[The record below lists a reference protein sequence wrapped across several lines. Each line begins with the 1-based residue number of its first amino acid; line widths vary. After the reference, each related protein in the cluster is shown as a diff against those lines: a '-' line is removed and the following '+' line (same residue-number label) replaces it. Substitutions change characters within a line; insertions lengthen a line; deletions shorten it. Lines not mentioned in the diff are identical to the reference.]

1 MESPIATANATA
13 CAAFVDE
20 LSRRGVTDVVIC
32 PGSRSTPLAVAF
44 ARHPAV
50 RTHIH
55 VDERS
60 GAFMALGL
68 AKTEGKHVP
77 VVTTSGTAA
86 AELHAAVVEASL
98 EGVPYLALTADRPPR
113 LRGVGAPQTI
123 DQLRL
128 YGSAVDIFADAPL
141 PHEASPIEFR
151 QLAAQTL
158 SFTVAHL
165 NFPFDEP
172 LLGEPTDQA
181 NELLDEVDEAGTSPQ
196 SSARTV
202 EYFSLPPV
210 ERGVIVA
217 GGPIDDPA
225 AVLRLAEQWQWPVLA
240 DPRSGCRVPHPAV
253 IAHADGLL
261 RDVAPRVD
269 LVVRFGSLPASKVV
283 NQWLGAQSVP
293 HFHIAPHARKEDPYG
308 VVSERVISSASE
320 FCAGIAPPSSP
331 RPQNWL
337 EKWRKADDAFAAA
350 INQSLSQYER
360 PTEPA
365 VARAIVQSLP
375 AQSLLVVSSS
385 MPVRD
390 VEWYS
395 EPRAGI
401 RVLANR
407 GANGIDGVVS
417 TAVGAALSGAPTAL
431 FIGDLA
437 FLHDTNGL
445 LGLTQRNVNLCLV
458 VLDNEGGGIFSF
470 LPQASA
476 LGDQEFELLFGTPQN
491 AHIPTLAHAHDI
503 PVLQAE
509 DSEAVGIAVKGALA
523 TGGVHLVYVRTNRK
537 DNVDVHGQLNA
548 VGLDAARRSGW
559 PA

>member
-1 MESPIATANATA
+1 MDSSIATANSTA

-20 LSRRGVTDVVIC
+20 LARSGITDVVIC

-44 ARHPAV
+44 ARHGAI

-55 VDERS
+55 LDERS
-60 GAFMALGL
+60 GSFMALGL
-68 AKTEGKHVP
+68 AKASGRHVP

-86 AELHAAVVEASL
+86 AELHAAVIEASL
-98 EGVPYLALTADRPPR
+98 DGVPYLALTADRPPR

-141 PHEASPIEFR
+141 PHESTPQAFR
-151 QLAAQTL
+151 QLAVQAL

-172 LLGEPTDQA
+172 LLGTPTSEAD
-181 NELLDEVDEAGTSPQ
+181 ELLAGDELQAVVNDGA
-196 SSARTV
+196 ARTV
-202 EYFSLPPV
+202 EFFSLPPV
-210 ERGVIVA
+210 ERGVIIA

-225 AVLRLAEQWQWPVLA
+225 AVLRLAEQWQWPVFA
-240 DPRSGCRVPHPAV
+240 DPRSGCRLPHPNV

-283 NQWLGAQSVP
+283 NQWLGAQTVP
-293 HFHIAPHARKEDPYG
+293 HFHIAPHDRKEDPYG
-308 VVSERVISSASE
+308 VVTDRVVATASA
-320 FCAGIAPPSSP
+320 FCAGVSEPSSP
-331 RPQNWL
+331 RPENWML
-337 EKWRKADDAFAAA
+337 AWRKADDVFASA
-350 INQSLSQYER
+350 ISESLAQYDY
-360 PTEPA
+360 PTEPG
-365 VARAIVQSLP
+365 VARSIVNSMP
-375 AQSLLVVSSS
+375 EDSVLVVSSS
-385 MPVRD
+385 MPIRD
-390 VEWYS
+390 VEWYT
-395 EPRAGI
+395 ERRDGLK
-401 RVLANR
+401 VLANR

-431 FIGDLA
+431 FIGDIA

-445 LGLTQRNVNLCLV
+445 IGLTKRNVNLCLV
-458 VLDNEGGGIFSF
+458 VLDNDGGGIFSF

-476 LGDQEFELLFGTPQN
+476 LGEDEFELLFGTPHN
-491 AHIPTLAHAHDI
+491 AHLPTLAHAHDI
-503 PVLQAE
+503 AVLQAE
-509 DSEAVGIAVKGALA
+509 DAEAVGIAVKGALA
-523 TGGVHLVYVRTNRK
+523 TGGVHMVYVRTNRR

-548 VGLDAARRSGW
+548 VGLAAARKIGW